1 MSLTADTPILLT
13 ASLGEVMRRHETVSL
28 LCLWGIAMLSY
39 HQDVKLKTGFGVL
52 SQILAVASLI
62 AFVAFGFTYGDW
74 WNFLIVLILS
84 WFHIQFTRRWPARP
98 GAWW

>member
-1 MSLTADTPILLT
+1 MRVTADAILLLT
-13 ASLGEVMRRHETVSL
+13 ASFDEVTRRHETVSL

-52 SQILAVASLI
+52 SQILAIVSLI
-62 AFVAFGFTYGDW
+62 AFVVFGFTHGEW
-74 WNFLIVLILS
+74 WNFVIALILT
-84 WFHIQFTRRWPARP
+84 WFHIQLTRRWSARP